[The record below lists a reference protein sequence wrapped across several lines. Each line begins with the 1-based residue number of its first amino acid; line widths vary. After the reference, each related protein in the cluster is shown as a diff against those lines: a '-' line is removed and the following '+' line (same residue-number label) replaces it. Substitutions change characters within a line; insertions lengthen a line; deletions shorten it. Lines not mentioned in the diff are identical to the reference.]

1 MDENAS
7 ENRYQNSKKKMAD
20 KKTINFSG
28 YVWEVRSSG
37 DGGPGPN
44 HWSSDNV
51 WVDQDGYLHLKITQQ
66 N

>member
-1 MDENAS
+1 
-7 ENRYQNSKKKMAD
+7 MAD